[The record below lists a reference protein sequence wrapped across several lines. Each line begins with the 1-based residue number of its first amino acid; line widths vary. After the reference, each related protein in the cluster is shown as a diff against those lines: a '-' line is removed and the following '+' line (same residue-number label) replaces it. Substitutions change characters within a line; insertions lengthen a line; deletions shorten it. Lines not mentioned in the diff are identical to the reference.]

1 MAKSSRRKINKISK
15 SKQVIGLILEW
26 KEVIAIVI
34 SIGTLVYYVS
44 TYKAEI
50 DSGLKS
56 KVDEK
61 EVRTLIQIENQ
72 DLKEDV
78 KIIKKILME
87 GKP

>member
-1 MAKSSRRKINKISK
+1 MAKSSRRKINKVSK
-15 SKQVIGLILEW
+15 SKQVIELIKEW
-26 KEVIAIVI
+26 KEVIAIII
-34 SIGTLVYYVS
+34 SVGTLIYYVS

-50 DSGLKS
+50 DNRLKN
-56 KVDEK
+56 KVNEQ

-87 GKP
+87 GK